1 MNSQLLPI
9 GNFNHRQQNKY
20 PFNRNMK
27 KVKKDKIRPPE
38 RQLKEEGIAAQEAAD
53 EVTGVNTIQEFLDLK
68 KLQNRVLKKMLEKMN
83 TSENQ
88 IKPTNK

>member
-1 MNSQLLPI
+1 
-9 GNFNHRQQNKY
+9 
-20 PFNRNMK
+20 MK